1 MAARPAKP
9 QAEHSQPFET
19 VTRPGVIHRDGKYL
33 TTLKG
38 RRACVYVAIDRVTRY
53 GYVER
58 RYDLKRLTVRGFIE
72 RFLARFPLKAR
83 ALLTD
88 NGMAWT
94 DRCHR
99 SVKVKPTGRHPVNRP
114 CKARHI

>member
-9 QAEHSQPFET
+9 QAERSQPFET
-19 VTRPGVIHRDGKYL
+19 VTRPGVIHRDGKHL

-38 RRACVYVAIDRVTRY
+38 RRACVYVAIDRATRY
-53 GYVER
+53 GYVEG
-58 RYDLKRLTVRGFIE
+58 RYDLKRLT
-72 RFLARFPLKAR
+72 ARFPLKAR

-94 DRCHR
+94 TA
-99 SVKVKPTGRHPVNRP
+99 VP
-114 CKARHI
+114 